1 MMNSTNL
8 EELYKGLKKND
19 STSTGFLWTVLFFYS
34 GLIIVGCIGNILV
47 YVVAVQE
54 KGEH

>member
-8 EELYKGLKKND
+8 EELYKGLKNND